1 MSKLKSQGNKL
12 LDVTGFEVFRYGFG
26 GFGVNLMYILVSSY
40 IIYYLTDVAGVS
52 LAFAGTIFLTSR
64 IVDALF
70 DPVIGAMSD
79 RTQSKWGRY
88 RPYMIFGA
96 IFAVLIFIMLFTV
109 VNFDTTGK
117 NVYYFVMYSVW
128 SIGYTLIVLP
138 YQSIVSI
145 VAQDKQK
152 RNYMVMA
159 GKLMAVPAG
168 LVAANVFKI
177 VDALGG
183 GAGGW
188 QKLAIIMSALIL
200 PSMWICASSARRFDT
215 KAASETA
222 MLKTDG
228 KKFTGKEQLKAVTS
242 NKALLMLII
251 AFASNNLAD
260 ASIKAVQS
268 YFAKYVL
275 QDMNFIA
282 TVGNLSMIFA
292 LIAFVAI
299 PFAAKKFAKKNLF
312 IAGTVIHII
321 YPIGLLFLDP
331 VQNVGMI
338 TILAIMSAVGGII
351 CNVAAFMM
359 LPDCVDFGKKMSGLK
374 SAGLVTSGFTFSLK
388 ASAAIGGT
396 LASYSLAAVGFE
408 AGAVQ
413 SKIVLTAIV
422 LCMAVPALA
431 SDIASYIA
439 MKKYPIDERK
449 DDITGDSM
457 TTVA

>member
-1 MSKLKSQGNKL
+1 MSKLKAQGSKL

-26 GFGVNLMYILVSSY
+26 GFGVNLMYIMVSSY
-40 IIYYLTDVAGVS
+40 IIYYLTDIAGVS
-52 LAFAGTIFLTSR
+52 VAAAATMFLTSR

-79 RTQSKWGRY
+79 RTKSKWGRY
-88 RPYMIFGA
+88 RPYMIFGSLFA
-96 IFAVLIFIMLFTV
+96 IMIFIMLFTV

-145 VAQDKQK
+145 VAKDKQK

-159 GKLMAVPAG
+159 SKLMSIPAG
-168 LVAANVFKI
+168 LVAANIFKI

-188 QKLAIIMSALIL
+188 QKLAIIMSVMIV

-222 MLKTDG
+222 MLKSDG
-228 KKFTGKEQLKAVTS
+228 KKYSGKEQLKAVTS

-251 AFASNNLAD
+251 AFATNNLAS

-275 QDMNFIA
+275 QDMSFIA
-282 TVGNLSMIFA
+282 TVGNLSMIFG
-292 LIAFVAI
+292 LVAFVAI
-299 PFAAKKFAKKNLF
+299 PFAAKKFAKKDLF
-312 IAGTVIHII
+312 IVGTIIHVV

-331 VQNVGMI
+331 VQNIGLI
-338 TILAIMSAVGGII
+338 TNLAIVSAIGGGI
-351 CNVAAFMM
+351 CNITAFMM
-359 LPDCVDFGKKMSGLK
+359 LPDCVDFGKKMAGLK

-396 LASYSLAAVGFE
+396 LAGYALAAVGFE
-408 AGAVQ
+408 ADVVQ
-413 SKIVLTAIV
+413 PKLVLTVIV
-422 LCMAVPALA
+422 LCMVVPAIA

-449 DDITGDSM
+449 DDLTGDSM

>member
-1 MSKLKSQGNKL
+1 MSKLKAQGSKL

-26 GFGVNLMYILVSSY
+26 GFGVNLMYIMVSSY
-40 IIYYLTDVAGVS
+40 IIYYLTDIAGVS
-52 LAFAGTIFLTSR
+52 VAAAATMFLTSR

-79 RTQSKWGRY
+79 RTKSKWGRY
-88 RPYMIFGA
+88 RPYMIFGSLFA
-96 IFAVLIFIMLFTV
+96 IMIFIMLFTV

-145 VAQDKQK
+145 VAKDKQK

-159 GKLMAVPAG
+159 SKLMSIPAG
-168 LVAANVFKI
+168 LVAANIFKI

-188 QKLAIIMSALIL
+188 QKLAIIMSAMIV

-222 MLKTDG
+222 MLKSDG
-228 KKFTGKEQLKAVTS
+228 KKYSGKEQLKAVTS

-251 AFASNNLAD
+251 AFATNNLAS

-275 QDMNFIA
+275 QDMSFIA
-282 TVGNLSMIFA
+282 TVGNLSMIFG
-292 LIAFVAI
+292 LVAFVAI
-299 PFAAKKFAKKNLF
+299 PFAAKKFAKKDLF
-312 IAGTVIHII
+312 IVGTIIHVV

-331 VQNVGMI
+331 VQNIGLI
-338 TILAIMSAVGGII
+338 TNLAIVSAIGGGI
-351 CNVAAFMM
+351 CNITAFMM
-359 LPDCVDFGKKMSGLK
+359 LPDCVDFGKKMAGLK

-396 LASYSLAAVGFE
+396 LAGYALAAVGFE

-413 SKIVLTAIV
+413 PKLVLTVIV
-422 LCMAVPALA
+422 LCMAVPAIA

-449 DDITGDSM
+449 DDLTGDSM

>member
-1 MSKLKSQGNKL
+1 MSKLKNQGSKL
-12 LDVTGFEVFRYGFG
+12 LDATGFEVFRYGFG
-26 GFGVNLMYILVSSY
+26 GLGVNLMYVMVSSY
-40 IIYYLTDVAGVS
+40 IIYYLTDIAGVS
-52 LAFAGTIFLTSR
+52 IAAAGTMYFTSR

-70 DPVIGAMSD
+70 DPIIGAMSD

-88 RPYMIFGA
+88 RPYMIFGS
-96 IFAVLIFIMLFTV
+96 IFAVLIFIMLFTA
-109 VNFDTTGK
+109 VNFDTAGK
-117 NVYYFVMYSVW
+117 TAYYFIMYSVW

-145 VAQDKQK
+145 VAQNRQK

-159 GKLMAVPAG
+159 SKLMAIPAS
-168 LVAANVFKI
+168 LVAVNIFKI
-177 VDALGG
+177 VEMLGG

-188 QKLAIIMSALIL
+188 QKLAIILSVLIV

-215 KAASETA
+215 KEASEIA
-222 MLKTDG
+222 MLKSDG
-228 KKFTGKEQLKAVTS
+228 KKFSGKEQLKAVTS

-260 ASIKAVQS
+260 AAIKTAQS

-275 QDMNFIA
+275 NDMSFIA
-282 TVGNLSMIFA
+282 RVGNLSIIFA
-292 LIAFVAI
+292 LLAFVVI
-299 PFAAKKFAKKNLF
+299 PFVAKKFAKKDLF

-321 YPIGLLFLDP
+321 YPIALLFLDP
-331 VQNVGMI
+331 IQDLSMI
-338 TILAIMSAVGGII
+338 TNLAVMSAVGGII
-351 CNVAAFMM
+351 CNLAAFMM

-396 LASYSLAAVGFE
+396 LASYSLGVAGFE

-413 SKIVLTAIV
+413 SKVVLTTIV
-422 LCMAVPALA
+422 LCMSIPAII

-449 DDITGDSM
+449 DDLTGDSL